1 MRRPP
6 VYQEPKIKAVPNE
19 LIIILLFQE
28 LQYMAVSSF
37 VFLRFFVP
45 AIMNPKLFYLN
56 SNHPNM
62 RISRTLM
69 LCAKVYFISS
79 GTCLVFILKNLLYI
93 QIQVSCFSELSWFSE
108 RRTSITLHPLTHP
121 HQTTQ
126 AMQQIGNMC
135 AQPCK
140 ESFML
145 PLLPFIERQ
154 TGNVRHFIKD
164 LVTIYKCK

>member
-6 VYQEPKIKAVPNE
+6 IYQEPKIRAVPNE

-93 QIQVSCFSELSWFSE
+93 QIQVSCFSELINDE
-108 RRTSITLHPLTHP
+108 LALLYIPLHILTKPRRQCNRSGTCVPSPVKRASCYPFYPL
-121 HQTTQ
+121 
-126 AMQQIGNMC
+126 
-135 AQPCK
+135 
-140 ESFML
+140 
-145 PLLPFIERQ
+145 
-154 TGNVRHFIKD
+154 
-164 LVTIYKCK
+164 